1 MQTDIQGPNYRA
13 WYDAA
18 AATVHLEGTFRL
30 SDSQSYAPIHDL
42 LERGLEAHREA
53 LVVDLRQLQF
63 LNSSGLN
70 VLTRFAI
77 SARKSGAT
85 GMTVLGSTAVS
96 WHSRSLPTLQRL
108 FPALVLRIEPPAA

>member
-13 WYDAA
+13 WHDAD

-30 SDSQSYAPIHDL
+30 ADNPGYAPIHQL
-42 LERGLEAHREA
+42 LEEA
-53 LVVDLRQLQF
+53 LLAHKADLIVDLRKLQF

-77 SARKSGAT
+77 SARKSGAARI
-85 GMTVLGSTAVS
+85 TVLGSTAVP
-96 WHSRSLPTLQRL
+96 WHARSLPNLQRL
-108 FPALVLRIEPPAA
+108 FPALELHIQPAA